1 MHLYVLISNSLCP
14 ATNSI
19 LKDLFVDLNANALCL
34 FPSDHT
40 MHNALYMCVCVR
52 ARLSGHE
59 SYKPMN
65 TWRCC
70 VCVFKLIAR
79 GLLLTKMDIMNI
91 SKCHWI
97 GNSSGLEV
105 HSHILKFTKSLFF
118 NCWKTLPKVQQLM
131 YGTTMET
138 TSHLTFFC
146 VLYFWCV

>member
-1 MHLYVLISNSLCP
+1 MSCNKQHLEGSFCGSECKRALPFSIRPYRAQCLVYV
-14 ATNSI
+14 
-19 LKDLFVDLNANALCL
+19 
-34 FPSDHT
+34 
-40 MHNALYMCVCVR
+40 CVCVC

-70 VCVFKLIAR
+70 VCVFKLIAQ

-118 NCWKTLPKVQQLM
+118 NCWKTLPKMQQLM